1 MEYERDKKGLIP
13 LLKSVRLRDICLAR
27 AEVGAN
33 WVRSR
38 APRDSGAYADGIQVT
53 AGTSSRDGRVL
64 AYLQA
69 TDDKSAA
76 IEWGSK
82 RGRPHHLLR
91 SAIDV
96 IEGSE
101 G

>member
-1 MEYERDKKGLIP
+1 MKYRSDPKGLIP
-13 LLKSVRLRDICLAR
+13 LLRSRELQDICVAR
-27 AEVGAN
+27 AEAGAQ

-38 APRDSGAYADGIQVT
+38 APRDTGAYANGIRVT
-53 AGTSSRDGRVL
+53 RGTSTKDGRVL

-69 TDDKSAA
+69 TDPKSAA
-76 IEWGSK
+76 IEWGNRRTK
-82 RGRPHHLLR
+82 AHHLLR

-96 IEGSE
+96 IEGRQ

>member
-1 MEYERDKKGLIP
+1 MEYERDRKGLIP
-13 LLKSVRLRDICLAR
+13 LLKSDRLRDICLHR
-27 AEVGAN
+27 AEVGAE

-38 APRDSGAYADGIQVT
+38 APFESGAYANGIKVS
-53 AGTSSRDGRVL
+53 AGTSDRDGRVL
-64 AYLQA
+64 AYLEA
-69 TDDKSAA
+69 TDPKSAA

-82 RGRPHHLLR
+82 RARPHHLLK

>member
-1 MEYERDKKGLIP
+1 MEYQRDPKGLIP
-13 LLKSVRLRDICLAR
+13 LLRSQTLQNICLAR
-27 AEVGAN
+27 ANVGAN

-38 APRDSGAYADGIQVT
+38 APRDTGAFAAGIRVT
-53 AGTSSRDGRVL
+53 PGTSARDGRVL
-64 AYLQA
+64 AYLEA
-69 TDDKSAA
+69 TDGKSAA
-76 IEWGSK
+76 IEWGNRRTK
-82 RGRPHHLLR
+82 ARHLLR